1 VPKEYTFRSIYDCPR
16 RRYSRKREKAKWCSG
31 SFLKRPAAGRRAA
44 NQKNGRA
51 AAPTPIFDR
60 IKRAGPIQGMPASNM
75 KTPRDF
81 EKLSTSAGLLILG
94 AGFVSLGALSFINR
108 HLEDAESGLLLNTA
122 YPIIGSLVS
131 ILLGFSFV
139 AIALLFMATR
149 LKEEKAPRKA
159 GRARDPEPNP
169 LVKVLSITPLARAMS
184 TGSGLGSHSVN
195 MKPLESDWCWSA
207 TEMICES
214 TPKAHLGLE
223 PSSGYPGLRFRSS
236 EKKSACGCKTQDG
249 LCPF

>member
-1 VPKEYTFRSIYDCPR
+1 
-16 RRYSRKREKAKWCSG
+16 
-31 SFLKRPAAGRRAA
+31 
-44 NQKNGRA
+44 
-51 AAPTPIFDR
+51 
-60 IKRAGPIQGMPASNM
+60 M

-149 LKEEKAPRKA
+149 LKEEKAARKA